1 MEDSQEND
9 KKNESTNDTEQKIT
23 TDQSDEITKTKDKV
37 NEQERLE
44 AKLSEAYGKQDDM
57 QNKYLRVHADLENIK
72 KRAIRER
79 EDAVQR
85 TRSQL
90 ISDLLPIIDSF
101 KMGLSE
107 ASKHNEA
114 KNYVEGFA
122 MATNQLENLLNEYGL
137 SVIEPTNQT
146 FDPKFHEAISYEE
159 SEEIEEGVVI
169 KTIREGYKLGEK
181 LLRPASVV
189 LSQKTKEENLI

>member
-1 MEDSQEND
+1 MEDSKENDTKSTSDADQENIVD
-9 KKNESTNDTEQKIT
+9 HPDNVDNTSPDEDNEG
-23 TDQSDEITKTKDKV
+23 
-37 NEQERLE
+37 RLE
-44 AKLSEAYGKQDDM
+44 TKLSEAYGKQDDL

-79 EDAVQR
+79 EDAVNR

-107 ASKHNEA
+107 ASKHEEA

-122 MATNQLENLLNEYGL
+122 MATDQLENILSEYGL
-137 SVIEPTNQT
+137 SVIEPTNQS
-146 FDPKFHEAISYEE
+146 FDPKLHEAISYEE
-159 SEEIEEGVVI
+159 SEDIENEVVI
-169 KTIREGYKLGEK
+169 KTIRNGYKLGEK

-189 LSQKTKEENLI
+189 LSKGAKEKS

>member
-9 KKNESTNDTEQKIT
+9 KKSTSD
-23 TDQSDEITKTKDKV
+23 TDQENIVDLPDNVDNTSTEED
-37 NEQERLE
+37 NEGRLE
-44 AKLSEAYGKQDDM
+44 TKLSEAYGKQDDL

-79 EDAVQR
+79 EDAVNR

-107 ASKHNEA
+107 ASKHEEA

-122 MATNQLENLLNEYGL
+122 MATDQLENILSEYGL
-137 SVIEPTNQT
+137 SVIEPTNQS
-146 FDPKFHEAISYEE
+146 FDPKLHEAISYEE
-159 SEEIEEGVVI
+159 SEDIENEVVI
-169 KTIREGYKLGEK
+169 KTIRNGYKLGEK

-189 LSQKTKEENLI
+189 LSKGAKEKS

>member
-9 KKNESTNDTEQKIT
+9 KENKSTNDTEPKIIG
-23 TDQSDEITKTKDKV
+23 DQSGDIVKEKDE
-37 NEQERLE
+37 ESAQERLE
-44 AKLSEAYGKQDDM
+44 TKLSEAYGKQDNL

-107 ASKHNEA
+107 ASKHIEA
-114 KNYVEGFA
+114 KKYVEGFA

-137 SVIEPTNQT
+137 SVIEPTNEI
-146 FDPKFHEAISYEE
+146 FDPKSHEAISYEE
-159 SEEIEEGVVI
+159 SAGLEDGVVI
-169 KTIREGYKLGEK
+169 KTIRSGYKLGEK

-189 LSQKTKEENLI
+189 LSKKTKEEN